1 LCEEFSIQQ
10 SRTWLLP
17 VQVCCASMAKNK
29 GKSYL
34 GKAKQLATG
43 KSKLKVGKNAKERH
57 GQVGVLLGHL
67 AG

>member
-1 LCEEFSIQQ
+1 
-10 SRTWLLP
+10 
-17 VQVCCASMAKNK
+17 MAKNK

-43 KSKLKVGKNAKERH
+43 KSKLKVGKNAKEPH

>member
-1 LCEEFSIQQ
+1 
-10 SRTWLLP
+10 
-17 VQVCCASMAKNK
+17 MAKNK

-43 KSKLKVGKNAKERH
+43 RSKLKAGKNAKETH
-57 GQVGVLLGHL
+57 VQVGVLHGHL

>member
-1 LCEEFSIQQ
+1 
-10 SRTWLLP
+10 
-17 VQVCCASMAKNK
+17 MAKNK

-43 KSKLKVGKNAKERH
+43 KSKLRAKQNAKETH